1 MASHHHCQNHVSAP
15 TTFTTTAP
23 CFCFSHCSTQPH
35 HHPISPPQLSTDPLL
50 QSLVSLLQQQ
60 QQLQHHRSHLCSPCL
75 NEPNSHKKNHHQ
87 KSKLHFQQEDDPQQT
102 HFVLSSLLQRINTL
116 ESSLHQFSACSSD
129 NHSCH
134 SHSLRDTAARVI
146 QTHFRAFL
154 VHRSR
159 TLRQLKELAFIKSGF
174 NSLKSSISTESHFDF
189 KVVSHKA
196 MDLLLKLDSIQ
207 GGDPMIRDGK
217 RSVTRDLVRF
227 MEFVDGFA
235 IKRHEL
241 SYKSASKARALGNTS
256 KARALGNTSK
266 ARALNA
272 KNGYGSCRDL
282 TQSQKEIVEKLRKR
296 VEKIS
301 GFSRVCENDQE
312 DAELEGFQQ
321 FVDDD
326 DRELDRKVSVNGK
339 RGVLLKRRGGQPSV
353 TKAVS
358 FSENGNSY
366 RVISDTDESV
376 INGDGSSNDGSDNID
391 DHGEAVEIH
400 FAETGERKG
409 FSKGAENDQE
419 AHLEDG
425 GGSTQSSD
433 SERNPTR
440 SPRNGGDFE
449 SNGYCLNKDGS
460 LVFSAPVPVKM
471 ESRADMMKKR
481 KAVKIVT

>member
-15 TTFTTTAP
+15 TTFTTTTTAP
-23 CFCFSHCSTQPH
+23 CCCFSHCSTQPH

-60 QQLQHHRSHLCSPCL
+60 QQLQLQHHRSHLFSPCL

-87 KSKLHFQQEDDPQQT
+87 QSKLHFQQEDDPQQT

-116 ESSLHQFSACSSD
+116 ESSLHQFSACSSN

-227 MEFVDGFA
+227 MEFVDGFRN
-235 IKRHEL
+235 K
-241 SYKSASKARALGNTS
+241 KA
-256 KARALGNTSK
+256 
-266 ARALNA
+266 
-272 KNGYGSCRDL
+272 
-282 TQSQKEIVEKLRKR
+282 
-296 VEKIS
+296 
-301 GFSRVCENDQE
+301 
-312 DAELEGFQQ
+312 
-321 FVDDD
+321 
-326 DRELDRKVSVNGK
+326 
-339 RGVLLKRRGGQPSV
+339 
-353 TKAVS
+353 
-358 FSENGNSY
+358 
-366 RVISDTDESV
+366 
-376 INGDGSSNDGSDNID
+376 
-391 DHGEAVEIH
+391 
-400 FAETGERKG
+400 
-409 FSKGAENDQE
+409 
-419 AHLEDG
+419 
-425 GGSTQSSD
+425 
-433 SERNPTR
+433 
-440 SPRNGGDFE
+440 
-449 SNGYCLNKDGS
+449 
-460 LVFSAPVPVKM
+460 
-471 ESRADMMKKR
+471 
-481 KAVKIVT
+481 

>member
-1 MASHHHCQNHVSAP
+1 MSPPPPPLPPPPRPLASVSATVP
-15 TTFTTTAP
+15 PNLTTTQYHHRNYLLIH
-23 CFCFSHCSTQPH
+23 FSNPLFLSSSNSNSCST
-35 HHPISPPQLSTDPLL
+35 TDPI
-50 QSLVSLLQQQ
+50 
-60 QQLQHHRSHLCSPCL
+60 
-75 NEPNSHKKNHHQ
+75 
-87 KSKLHFQQEDDPQQT
+87 
-102 HFVLSSLLQRINTL
+102 SSLLALTNRTATKRIITNNQSSIFNRKMTPNKPISFSLLFFNESTL
-116 ESSLHQFSACSSD
+116 LSPPFTNFLLVVRITIAVIHILSETQLHVLFKPIS
-129 NHSCH
+129 
-134 SHSLRDTAARVI
+134 VP
-146 QTHFRAFL
+146 FL

-217 RSVTRDLVRF
+217 RNV
-227 MEFVDGFA
+227 
-235 IKRHEL
+235 
-241 SYKSASKARALGNTS
+241 
-256 KARALGNTSK
+256 RALGNTSK

-326 DRELDRKVSVNGK
+326 DRELDRKVSVDGK
-339 RGVLLKRRGGQPSV
+339 RGVLLIRRGGQPSV

-366 RVISDTDESV
+366 RVISDTDESA
-376 INGDGSSNDGSDNID
+376 INGDGSSNDGSDTID

-425 GGSTQSSD
+425 GGSAESSD
-433 SERNPTR
+433 SERNPR
-440 SPRNGGDFE
+440 RNPRNGGDYE

>member
-15 TTFTTTAP
+15 TTFTTTTTAP

-60 QQLQHHRSHLCSPCL
+60 QQQQLQHHRSHLFSPCL
-75 NEPNSHKKNHHQ
+75 HEPNSHKKYHHQ
-87 KSKLHFQQEDDPQQT
+87 QSKFHFQQEDDPNKPIS
-102 HFVLSSLLQRINTL
+102 FSLLSFNESTLLSPPFTNFLLVVRITIAVIHIL
-116 ESSLHQFSACSSD
+116 SETQLH
-129 NHSCH
+129 
-134 SHSLRDTAARVI
+134 V
-146 QTHFRAFL
+146 
-154 VHRSR
+154 SR
-159 TLRQLKELAFIKSGF
+159 TLRQLKELAVIKSGF

-196 MDLLLKLDSIQ
+196 MDLLLKLDPIQ

-241 SYKSASKARALGNTS
+241 SFKSARNVRALGNTS

-272 KNGYGSCRDL
+272 KNGHGSCRDL
-282 TQSQKEIVEKLRKR
+282 TQSQKEIMEKLRKR

-326 DRELDRKVSVNGK
+326 DRELDRKVSVDGK

-391 DHGEAVEIH
+391 DQGEAVEIH

-419 AHLEDG
+419 ADQEAHLQDG
-425 GGSTQSSD
+425 GGSAESSD
-433 SERNPTR
+433 SERNPRR
-440 SPRNGGDFE
+440 SPRNGGDYE

>member
-15 TTFTTTAP
+15 TTFTTTTTAP
-23 CFCFSHCSTQPH
+23 CCCFSHCSTQPH

-60 QQLQHHRSHLCSPCL
+60 QQQQLQHHLSHLFSPCL
-75 NEPNSHKKNHHQ
+75 HEPNSHKKNHHQ
-87 KSKLHFQQEDDPQQT
+87 QSKFHFQQEDDPQQA

-116 ESSLHQFSACSSD
+116 DSSLHQFSACSSN

-256 KARALGNTSK
+256 KARAL
-266 ARALNA
+266 NA

-282 TQSQKEIVEKLRKR
+282 TQSQKEIMEKLRKR

-326 DRELDRKVSVNGK
+326 DRELDRKVSVDGK
-339 RGVLLKRRGGQPSV
+339 RG
-353 TKAVS
+353 A
-358 FSENGNSY
+358 
-366 RVISDTDESV
+366 
-376 INGDGSSNDGSDNID
+376 
-391 DHGEAVEIH
+391 
-400 FAETGERKG
+400 FAEKTWW
-409 FSKGAENDQE
+409 
-419 AHLEDG
+419 
-425 GGSTQSSD
+425 ST
-433 SERNPTR
+433 
-440 SPRNGGDFE
+440 
-449 SNGYCLNKDGS
+449 
-460 LVFSAPVPVKM
+460 
-471 ESRADMMKKR
+471 
-481 KAVKIVT
+481 

>member
-1 MASHHHCQNHVSAP
+1 
-15 TTFTTTAP
+15 
-23 CFCFSHCSTQPH
+23 
-35 HHPISPPQLSTDPLL
+35 
-50 QSLVSLLQQQ
+50 
-60 QQLQHHRSHLCSPCL
+60 
-75 NEPNSHKKNHHQ
+75 
-87 KSKLHFQQEDDPQQT
+87 
-102 HFVLSSLLQRINTL
+102 
-116 ESSLHQFSACSSD
+116 
-129 NHSCH
+129 
-134 SHSLRDTAARVI
+134 
-146 QTHFRAFL
+146 
-154 VHRSR
+154 
-159 TLRQLKELAFIKSGF
+159 
-174 NSLKSSISTESHFDF
+174 
-189 KVVSHKA
+189 

-241 SYKSASKARALGNTS
+241 SYKSASKARAVGNTS

-282 TQSQKEIVEKLRKR
+282 TQSQKEIMEKLRKR

-326 DRELDRKVSVNGK
+326 DRELDRKVSVDGK

-391 DHGEAVEIH
+391 DQGEAVEIH

-425 GGSTQSSD
+425 GGSAESSD
-433 SERNPTR
+433 SERNPRR
-440 SPRNGGDFE
+440 SPRNGGDYE